1 MIGVTMRE
9 GAFAFVKCG
18 TNSWNVAA
26 SVLFGLHIESDGGM
40 AQTPEFVDDQSFGQT
55 FLGQAEVGNFPAQD
69 LTWTTPAKFTDHAY
83 RLIAGAMGSPAAVTI
98 STSAAGAVTSWLH
111 IMDLAPSTDGVAFT
125 GAFAKK
131 LYVDE
136 LTSFKMTGFG
146 LTGDG
151 SVMKL
156 SLKALGTKPTNQ
168 SSVNINSTV
177 FGANFPA
184 LANRIFTK
192 HGTFRA
198 NLQSGNTLVAADA
211 IKIETCGFDFSRPQD
226 APNIY
231 GQDVIDEPADNGFP
245 DVSINLTFPRMD
257 TVSANSFVAIHR
269 DGTVLKGELRFV
281 GALINS
287 TDNYQYVF
295 QFPHLE
301 VQASTQNT
309 QGAQQIKPTAMLKAK
324 KAFTSPSG
332 MPFVN
337 PFRLR
342 ITTTQSIAGLA

>member
-1 MIGVTMRE
+1 MSGVTMRE
-9 GAFAFVKCG
+9 GGFAFAKTG

-26 SVLFGLHIESDGGM
+26 SVTLGLHIESDGGM
-40 AQTPEFVDDQSFGQT
+40 AQNPEWVDDQSFGQT
-55 FLGQAEVGNFPAQD
+55 FMGQAEVGNFPALD

-98 STSAAGAVTSWLH
+98 STSTASAPTSWLH
-111 IMDLAPSTDGVAFT
+111 IIDLAPSTDGVAWT

-136 LTSFKMTGFG
+136 VTSFKVTGFG
-146 LTGDG
+146 LTADG

-156 SLKALGTKPTNQ
+156 SLKVLGTKPTNQ
-168 SSVNINSTV
+168 SSININSTV
-177 FGANFPA
+177 FGASFPA

-192 HGTFRA
+192 HGTGRF
-198 NLQSGNTLVAADA
+198 NLQSAGALASTDQ
-211 IKIETCGFDFSRPQD
+211 IKIETCAFDFSRPQD

-245 DVSINLTFPRMD
+245 EAMINLTLPRMD
-257 TVSANSFVAIHR
+257 TVSANSFYACQR

-287 TDNYQYVF
+287 TDNYSYIF

-301 VQASTQNT
+301 VQATTQVT

-324 KAFTSPSG
+324 KAASSPTG